1 MKNSTWDDIYNRG
14 EQLNDYP
21 FDEVISFVRRYG
33 KSGQQILELGCGA
46 GNNLI
51 WAVKEGFRVTGLDQ
65 SLRAIQYAGIISER
79 EGLYP
84 ENYCFMHFDFTK
96 DFGGNFDL
104 IIDRYATTYLHD
116 DDEIFKLN
124 HKISSVLTPGGYY
137 FTQLASKAN
146 TLKLDPEPNL
156 YTPED
161 IGTLFSGWEL
171 ISCKHRQDVN
181 LMTDESYAVWNI
193 IARKPLHVQ

>member
-1 MKNSTWDDIYNRG
+1 MTNWEDIYSKG

-21 FDEVISFVRRYG
+21 FDEVVRFVRRHG

-51 WAVKEGFRVTGLDQ
+51 WAVKEGYKVTGIDN
-65 SLRAIQYAGIISER
+65 STHAIEYAIKKAER

-84 ENYCFMHFDFTK
+84 ENYYFNTQSFQYQIS
-96 DFGGNFDL
+96 GNYDL

-116 DDEIFKLN
+116 KLEIVSLN
-124 HKISSVLTPGGYY
+124 DNVESILNPGGYY

-146 TLKLDPEPNL
+146 TLKLDPEPKF
-156 YTPED
+156 YSPEE
-161 IGTLFSGWEL
+161 IGELFSDWEL
-171 ISCKHRQDVN
+171 VSCKHRQDLDMV
-181 LMTDESYAVWNI
+181 TDESYAVWNI
-193 IARKPLHVQ
+193 IARKST